1 MKKALALTL
10 AVVLCFALAVPAFA
24 AGTEDWND
32 GFQGNY
38 ADGEVYQVTPAD
50 RQGVVPEPTTDAH
63 MNIIPQLDPVITIPD
78 YYYTV
83 EPGDNLAAI
92 AFAFYGDSSLS
103 TALYKANE
111 NGHFLYT
118 KGILEAHRALRIPG
132 VLNGV
137 KRLDQVLTGP
147 AYKNPYTPYYPVV
160 TVNTRLIGG
169 WTLDASGNPVY
180 NAAPVGLD
188 GGIYQ
193 PVERHNQII
202 YIVKAGDTLKG
213 IAKAWYGN
221 DADPIVK
228 AIKDYNYQLK
238 SDTLVAG
245 FYIVLPIITIGY

>member
-10 AVVLCFALAVPAFA
+10 AVVLCLALSVPAFA
-24 AGTEDWND
+24 AGVEDWND
-32 GFQGNY
+32 GTQGNY
-38 ADGEVYQVTPAD
+38 ADGEVYPITPAD

-63 MNIIPQLDPVITIPD
+63 MNIIPQLDPEIKVPD

-103 TALYKANE
+103 SALYKANE

-118 KGILEAHRALRIPG
+118 RGVLEAHRALRIPG

-137 KRLDQVLTGP
+137 KRLDVVLTAP
-147 AYKNPYTPYYPVV
+147 AYKNPYTPFYPVV
-160 TVNTRLIGG
+160 TVNTRLAIGY
-169 WTLDASGNPVY
+169 DVSGNPATV
-180 NAAPVGLD
+180 APIGLD
-188 GGIYQ
+188 GGNTQ
-193 PVERHNQII
+193 PVERQNQVI
-202 YIVKAGDTLKG
+202 YIIKSGDTLKS

-221 DADPIVK
+221 DADPIIK

-238 SDTLVAG
+238 SDVLAAG
-245 FYIVLPIITIGY
+245 FYIILPIITIGY